1 MRPRSRYLLVAL
13 LVAFTGCDS
22 LTGGED
28 ERITIAEGATLQ
40 LTLGQSA
47 PLTAKDAS
55 GNTLTGTQ
63 VTWSS
68 ANTAVASVSAAGE
81 VTAEGT
87 GTTQV
92 TARSGGAEAAIQ
104 VVVSFEAAQNQM
116 LINVTG
122 DFTASYVIDL
132 GSGSTG
138 DWVAAMGLQVEF
150 LDRSDWDFGFLFGER
165 WTAATSTGGG
175 AIFALPDGL
184 SAGTYTLPTTIE
196 EALAE
201 DLTALTS
208 PFGTFYRE
216 DAQGRF
222 YQYFP
227 SGGTLEITA
236 ADMAGTDLS
245 PLGSVQ
251 GAASFPA
258 AEYEESYN
266 ESTGEFEYD
275 PTGRSV
281 QVDIVFDIPAAVHRA
296 GHVDLT
302 ATGGPYP
309 TAVSLEGWASALY
322 NPSWGVEMQGWS
334 VLADG
339 TSLLAELEIASPAEG
354 TFQIGSGAGSY
365 WFEYSGASYL
375 EAPGESGSMTLTEF
389 TAPSGSEYGV
399 VRGSVDLTHRVDEL
413 SDRASGEA
421 FTVTGTFAIPVAP
434 EGFAGAGE
442 AGAILADRAAP
453 SPLTRLRRGRG
464 AVGPLEVGPPRR

>member
-1 MRPRSRYLLVAL
+1 MRPRSRFLLFAL
-13 LVAFTGCDS
+13 LLAFTGCDS
-22 LTGGED
+22 VTGGED
-28 ERITIAEGATLQ
+28 QRISIAEGATLQ

-47 PLTAKDAS
+47 PLTAKDGS
-55 GNTLTGTQ
+55 GNTLTSTQ

-68 ANTAVASVSAAGE
+68 ANTAVASVSAAGQ
-81 VTAEGT
+81 VTGEGT

-92 TARSGGAEAAIQ
+92 TARSGSAEAAIQ

-116 LINVTG
+116 LINVAG

-132 GSGSTG
+132 GSSTS

-165 WTAATSTGGG
+165 WSAATSTGGG
-175 AIFALPDGL
+175 VAFALPDDL
-184 SAGTYTLPTTIE
+184 SAGTYTLPTTLE

-208 PFGTFYRE
+208 PFGAFYRE

-222 YQYFP
+222 YQFFP

-236 ADMAGTDLS
+236 VDMAGTDLN

-251 GAASFPA
+251 GTASFPA

-266 ESTGEFEYD
+266 ESTGEYEYD

-296 GHVDLT
+296 GHMELT

-309 TAVSLEGWASALY
+309 TAVSLESWASAWY
-322 NPSWGVEMQGWS
+322 NPSWGLGMEGWS

-339 TSLLAELEIASPAEG
+339 TALLAELEIASPAEG

-365 WFEYSGASYL
+365 WSEYSGASYL

-389 TAPSGSEYGV
+389 TAPSGSGYGV

-413 SDRASGEA
+413 SDRATGEA
-421 FTVTGTFAIPVAP
+421 FTVTGTFAIPVTP
-434 EGFAGAGE
+434 EGLAGAG
-442 AGAILADRAAP
+442 AGGPILGDRAAP
-453 SPLTRLRRGRG
+453 SPLTRQWRGRG
-464 AVGPLEVGPPRR
+464 AAGPLEVGPPRR

>member
-1 MRPRSRYLLVAL
+1 MRPRSRYLLFAL

-22 LTGGED
+22 VTGGGD
-28 ERITIAEGATLQ
+28 ETISIAEGATLQ

-47 PLTAKDAS
+47 PLTAKDGS

-68 ANTAVASVSAAGE
+68 ANTAVASVSSAGQ

-92 TARSGGAEAAIQ
+92 TARFGSAEAAIQ
-104 VVVSFEAAQNQM
+104 VVVSFDAAQNQM
-116 LINVTG
+116 LINVAG
-122 DFTASYVIDL
+122 DFTASYVIDM
-132 GSGSTG
+132 GSGSTS
-138 DWVAAMGLQVEF
+138 DWVAAIGLQVEF
-150 LDRSDWDFGFLFGER
+150 LDRSDWNFGFLFGER
-165 WTAATSTGGG
+165 WSATTSTGGG

-184 SAGTYTLPTTIE
+184 SAGTYTLPTTLE

-201 DLTALTS
+201 DLTALTT
-208 PFGTFYRE
+208 PFGVFYRE

-222 YQYFP
+222 FQYFP
-227 SGGTLEITA
+227 SGGALEITA
-236 ADMAGTDLS
+236 VEVAGTDLA

-251 GAASFPA
+251 GTASFPA
-258 AEYEESYN
+258 DEYEELYN

-296 GHVDLT
+296 GHMDLT

-309 TAVSLEGWASALY
+309 TAVSLEGWASAWY
-322 NPSWGVEMQGWS
+322 NPSWGLEMEGWT
-334 VLADG
+334 VLNDG
-339 TSLLAELEIASPAEG
+339 TSLWADLEIASPAEG
-354 TFQIGSGAGSY
+354 TFQIGSGVGSY
-365 WFEYSGASYL
+365 WSEYAGASYL
-375 EAPGESGSMTLTEF
+375 EAPGESGSVVLTEF

-413 SDRASGEA
+413 SDRATGQA

-434 EGFAGAGE
+434 ESFAGAGE
-442 AGAILADRAAP
+442 GGSSLANRVVP
-453 SPLTRLRRGRG
+453 SPLTRLKRARG
-464 AVGPLEVGPPRR
+464 AAGPLEVGLPRR